1 MQRGTHKEVEN
12 KMKLRKVIMNFVML
26 LTITLIGT
34 ASMGCN
40 VKAASVS
47 SVYSAL
53 KKEPGL
59 KDAKQWMVINEK
71 EHGYL
76 VLSSQTSAK
85 NFRDDKESIV
95 DAITGG
101 SDVSISSDYNM
112 CHVKD
117 KDGAIHVKA
126 VNVDPRDSDNALAEF
141 LFEQSK
147 IDSIANSVQIYNSLK
162 EVSKVIE

>member
-1 MQRGTHKEVEN
+1 
-12 KMKLRKVIMNFVML
+12 MNFVML

-34 ASMGCN
+34 ATMGCN
-40 VKAASVS
+40 VKAASAS

-95 DAITGG
+95 DEITGSG
-101 SDVSISSDYNM
+101 DVSADTGYNM
-112 CHVKD
+112 YHVKD
-117 KDGAIHVKA
+117 EDGTIHVKA
-126 VNVDPRDSDNALAEF
+126 VNVDPRDSDNVFWEF
-141 LFEQSK
+141 IFEQSK
-147 IDSIANSVQIYNSLK
+147 INSIANSVQIYNSLK
-162 EVSKVIE
+162 EVAEVIE

>member
-1 MQRGTHKEVEN
+1 
-12 KMKLRKVIMNFVML
+12 MKRKKVIMNFVMFL
-26 LTITLIGT
+26 AIALIGT
-34 ASMGCN
+34 ATMGCN

-76 VLSSQTSAK
+76 ILASQTSAK
-85 NFRDDKESIV
+85 NFQDDKESIV

-112 CHVKD
+112 YHVKD

-126 VNVDPRDSDNALAEF
+126 VNVDPRDSDNLFAE
-141 LFEQSK
+141 LFFEKSK
-147 IDSIANSVQIYNSLK
+147 LDSIANSVQIYNSLK
-162 EVSKVIE
+162 EVAKVIK

>member
-1 MQRGTHKEVEN
+1 
-12 KMKLRKVIMNFVML
+12 MKLRKVIMNFIML
-26 LTITLIGT
+26 LAITLIGT
-34 ASMGCN
+34 GAMGCN
-40 VKAASVS
+40 AKASSAR
-47 SVYSAL
+47 SVYAAL

-59 KDAKQWMVINEK
+59 ADAKQWMVINEK

-76 VLSSQTSAK
+76 VLASQTSAK

-101 SDVSISSDYNM
+101 SDVSADTDYNM
-112 CHVKD
+112 YHVKD

-126 VNVDPRDSDNALAEF
+126 VNVDPRDSDNPLVELF
-141 LFEQSK
+141 FEQSK

-162 EVSKVIE
+162 EVAEVIK

>member
-1 MQRGTHKEVEN
+1 
-12 KMKLRKVIMNFVML
+12 MKLKQVILNFVMFL
-26 LTITLIGT
+26 AIALIGT
-34 ASMGCN
+34 GAMGCN
-40 VKAASVS
+40 VKAASAR
-47 SVYSAL
+47 SVYAAL

-59 KDAKQWMVINEK
+59 ADAKQWMVINEK
-71 EHGYL
+71 EYGYL
-76 VLSSQTSAK
+76 VLASQTSAK

-112 CHVKD
+112 YHVKD

-126 VNVDPRDSDNALAEF
+126 VNVDPRDSNNLFAEF
-141 LFEQSK
+141 IFEQSK

-162 EVSKVIE
+162 EVAKVIK

>member
-1 MQRGTHKEVEN
+1 
-12 KMKLRKVIMNFVML
+12 MKLKKVILNFVMF

-34 ASMGCN
+34 GAMGCN
-40 VKAASVS
+40 AKAASAR

-53 KKEPGL
+53 KKEKGL
-59 KDAKQWMVINEK
+59 ADAKQWMVINEK

-95 DAITGG
+95 DTITGG
-101 SDVSISSDYNM
+101 DVVSADTDYNM
-112 CHVKD
+112 YHVKD

-126 VNVDPRDSDNALAEF
+126 VNVDPRDSDNLFAELF
-141 LFEQSK
+141 FEQSK
-147 IDSIANSVQIYNSLK
+147 VNSIANSVQIYNSLK
-162 EVSKVIE
+162 EVAKVIK